1 MVQRV
6 FISFEPCYFHEKKEL
21 ENSLFSMIL
30 IESKYI
36 LHVINEIII
45 MIGPLRDLIYTYK
58 YIKNHCFNM
67 NNYSRWRGMT
77 VYYVFNTYIIED
89 YLGLT

>member
-21 ENSLFSMIL
+21 ENPLFLMIL

-45 MIGPLRDLIYTYK
+45 MIGPLRDIVYTYK
-58 YIKNHCFNM
+58 YIKK
-67 NNYSRWRGMT
+67 
-77 VYYVFNTYIIED
+77 IIALIWIIILDGEAWQFIMS
-89 YLGLT
+89 LTLIL